1 MHVIE
6 GTSAASG
13 SVPNPV
19 HANAKGQFSRWGVST
34 MNTEV
39 LVDSIVRQTT
49 VLLAQLATAT
59 GARTPLAHTANQ
71 VFTDLVRELKAQGM
85 THAVIADM
93 FGLALRTYHKKLQR
107 LSESATFRGRSLWW
121 AILDH
126 VQKQGPLLRKDVLH
140 RFRNDDEATL
150 RGVLNDMVESGV
162 LYASG
167 SGDSILYRALGDAEL
182 PQAWRQDP
190 EHFSHLV
197 WVYVYRFGP
206 LTLAELRRM
215 LPASEPDLNQALAS
229 LLEDGRVRLDSVT
242 EAYSCDHC
250 FIPVGAAQGWEAS
263 VFDHYQAV
271 VTAICTKLRQ
281 RSEGRV
287 DETIGGSTY
296 RFTVWKDHPERLNV
310 ASALARIRG
319 ELVALRQRV
328 ERYNAAHD
336 APSEQDYEYYLTYVG
351 QTRLDNDP
359 EPVNQTLENSP

>member
-1 MHVIE
+1 
-6 GTSAASG
+6 
-13 SVPNPV
+13 
-19 HANAKGQFSRWGVST
+19 

-126 VQKQGPLLRKDVLH
+126 VQKHGPMLRKDVLH

-150 RGVLNDMVESGV
+150 RGVLSDMVESGV

-167 SGDSILYRALGDAEL
+167 SGDSILYRALSDAEL
-182 PQAWRQDP
+182 PQAWRQDSD
-190 EHFSHLV
+190 HLAHLV

-206 LTLAELRRM
+206 LRLEELRQMLPSSEAHLAE
-215 LPASEPDLNQALAS
+215 AVTS
-229 LLEDGRVRLDSVT
+229 LMGDGRVQCDPTT

-250 FIPVGAAQGWEAS
+250 FIPVGTTEGWEAS
-263 VFDHYQAV
+263 VFDHYQAM
-271 VTAICTKLRQ
+271 VTAICTKLRL
-281 RSEGRV
+281 RAEGRV
-287 DETIGGSTY
+287 DESVGGSTY
-296 RFTVWKDHPERLNV
+296 RFTVWKDHPERVQVL
-310 ASALARIRG
+310 SALARIRG

-328 ERYNAAHD
+328 ERYNASHN

-351 QTRLDNDP
+351 QTRLDNDA
-359 EPVNQTLENSP
+359 ESSNQPSENAP